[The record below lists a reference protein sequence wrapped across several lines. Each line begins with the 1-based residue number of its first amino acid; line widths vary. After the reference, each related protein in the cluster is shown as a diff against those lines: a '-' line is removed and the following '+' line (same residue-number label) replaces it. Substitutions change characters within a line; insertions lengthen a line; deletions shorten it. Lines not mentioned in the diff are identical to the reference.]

1 MNMIFAGAFNQR
13 TDMSSQVELESVV
26 RRAICDDIT
35 YWRQDT
41 VSVVAGRTS
50 NSPSPGWVL
59 SVKGGVLLGKAFH
72 KHTFKA
78 ITEKDLEEYLGKPS
92 EEFCNTYWGSY
103 IFIITGSGTTE
114 IVRDATGQLSLFYT
128 KATSGEILIASE
140 IEILV
145 EMLGRRPGFNWDYLS
160 SFVLRTFITT
170 EQTAFEGV
178 YELPH
183 GCKLKF
189 AAPNETIECD
199 IAWNPLHYINEY
211 RGPELTK
218 QAIIEISSNVIRSWT
233 NDAKLLSLD
242 FSGGTDSTGILLLLN
257 SILEKKQKVK
267 LINMFHP
274 HVASSDER
282 CYASAIA
289 KKLGMQ
295 LTEFDYSR
303 SMPYDQVTCSPL
315 YKPNWPSS
323 LLSFQKINDD
333 ISDLF
338 DSEDG
343 LIYISGH
350 GGDHLFMTCPP
361 LTSLSDYLIKFGTTG
376 LSVKMRD
383 LYLLYREPIWKLL
396 LGMGKS
402 LASYYL
408 RRNYWAPS
416 TPLNRFNCTPWL
428 HPDIFAREKR
438 MRYHPFFNGNRGANC
453 LPGKR
458 QHIEAIY
465 NGLAT
470 IRADVRDGGTNPVF
484 FPLFSQPLMELALSI
499 PTYESYQSGF
509 NRFLFRDAL
518 SNTFLTDAVWRR
530 DKGETS
536 GVSQR
541 GLKKNQKRIL
551 EICLDGEFSR
561 QGLIDREELQD
572 GMHEVMAGQV
582 DHEWAVT
589 NIICAEIFLSYW
601 R

>member
-1 MNMIFAGAFNQR
+1 MTMIFAGAFNQR
-13 TDMSSQVELESVV
+13 VDAFNQKELESVV

-35 YWRQDT
+35 CWHHDT
-41 VSVVAGRTS
+41 VSVVAGKTW
-50 NSPSPGWVL
+50 NGPSPGWIL
-59 SVKGGVLLGKAFH
+59 SVKGGVFLGKAFN

-78 ITEKDLEEYLGKPS
+78 INEKDLEEYLGKPS

-103 IFIITGSGTTE
+103 IFIIAVSGTIE
-114 IVRDATGQLSLFYT
+114 IVRDATGQLPLFYA
-128 KATSGEILIASE
+128 KATSGEIIFASE

-145 EMLGRRPGFNWDYLS
+145 EILGRRPSFNWDYLS

-170 EQTAFEGV
+170 EQTAFEGM

-189 AAPNETIECD
+189 TAPSETIECD
-199 IAWNPLHYINEY
+199 IAWNPLHYVNEY

-218 QAIIEISSNVIRSWT
+218 QAIIDISSNVIRSWT
-233 NDAKLLSLD
+233 KDAKLLSLD
-242 FSGGTDSTGILLLLN
+242 FSGGTDSTAILLLLN
-257 SILEKKQKVK
+257 SVLEKEQNVK

-274 HVASSDER
+274 QVASSDER

-303 SMPYDQVTCSPL
+303 SMPYDQIASSPL

-338 DSEDG
+338 DSSDRV
-343 LIYISGH
+343 IYISGH

-361 LTSLSDYLIKFGTTG
+361 LTSLSDYLIKFGPTG
-376 LSVKMRD
+376 LAVKMRD
-383 LYLLYREPIWKLL
+383 LYLLYREPIWTLL

-408 RRNYWAPS
+408 RSNYWAP
-416 TPLNRFNCTPWL
+416 TPLNKFYCTPWL
-428 HPDIFAREKR
+428 HSEIFAREKR
-438 MRYHPFFNGNRGANC
+438 MRYHPFFNGNRGAGC

-509 NRFLFRDAL
+509 SRFLFRDAL
-518 SNTFLTDAVWRR
+518 SNAFKTDAVWRR
-530 DKGETS
+530 DKGVTG

-541 GLKKNQKRIL
+541 GLAKNQERIL
-551 EICLDGEFSR
+551 EICLDGEFSKH
-561 QGLIDREELQD
+561 GLIDREKLQD
-572 GMHEVMAGQV
+572 GMHKVIAGQV

-589 NIICAEIFLSYW
+589 NVICAEIFLSNW